1 MTMIT
6 VKPEAG
12 RVAVP
17 RFSNIFENFFENEFV
32 KAFTP
37 AVNVKETKDS
47 YLIDVIAPG
56 FAKENFSVKV
66 EEGTL
71 TLSGDTA
78 TEQLQE
84 GEKYTRKEFTHTSFK
99 RSFSMP
105 KTVVAENITATYEN
119 GILKVTLPKMEE
131 AKAKGPVEVKIS

>member
-6 VKPEAG
+6 VKPETG

-47 YLIDVIAPG
+47 YLIDVVAPG

-66 EEGTL
+66 DEGTL
-71 TLSGDTA
+71 TLSGETA

-84 GEKYTRKEFTHTSFK
+84 GEKYTRKEFTHNSFK
-99 RSFSMP
+99 RSFTLP

-119 GILKVTLPKMEE
+119 GILKVTLPKIEE